1 MTLCQL
7 VTRELVYRKWNFLL
21 AVLAVAVA
29 AAAFLLTAALL
40 RSTDLAT
47 EALVSRKVKDTQ
59 REMLR
64 LEDEMR
70 KSMKGLG
77 FNIYIFPEG
86 QDLAEVYDK
95 GFASKTMPEAYV
107 ERLANSSMITV
118 NHLLPA
124 LTQKLTW
131 PEQKRTLIL
140 IGIRG
145 EVPMAHRNP
154 MEPLIDPV
162 APGGI
167 VLGAELHQSL
177 GFKVGDKLTL
187 MGREFTVAKCHPE
200 RGSKDDIT
208 AWVNLKD
215 AQMMLEKKGLINEI
229 QALEC
234 NCVTVDRLAEVRRDL
249 LAILPGTQ
257 IIEVGSQALARAEA
271 RLQAGTT
278 ATQQLAAIKAHRVE
292 LKAKRETLA
301 AILLPVVALMGLV
314 AVVVLAFL
322 NVRERLQEIG
332 LFLALGIRST
342 TLLAAFLL
350 KALVTGLAGGL
361 IGVAL
366 ALLGIA
372 AWRGRV
378 FDGHG
383 PAVLLDW
390 STFSWLL
397 VGTPVFAALAAWV
410 PSFWASRRDPA
421 EVLRHD

>member
-1 MTLCQL
+1 MTLCKL
-7 VTRELVYRKWNFLL
+7 VTLELAHRKWNFLL

-29 AAAFLLTAALL
+29 AATFLFTSALL
-40 RSTDLAT
+40 KSTDLET
-47 EALVSRKVKDTQ
+47 EAMVAGKVKETEQ
-59 REMLR
+59 EMFR
-64 LEDEMR
+64 LEDGMR

-86 QDLAEVYDK
+86 QDLGEVYDK
-95 GFASKTMPEAYV
+95 GFASKTMPEEYV
-107 ERLANSSMITV
+107 ERLAKSKIVTI

-124 LTQKLTW
+124 LTRKLDWT
-131 PEQKRTLIL
+131 EQKRTIVL

-177 GFKVGDKLTL
+177 NLKVGDKLTL
-187 MGREFTVAKCHPE
+187 LGHAFTVAKCHPS

-208 AWVNLKD
+208 AWVNLAD
-215 AQMMLEKKGLINEI
+215 AQELLDKKGLINEI

-234 NCVTVDRLAEVRRDL
+234 NCTTLDRLAEIRAEL

-271 RLQAGTT
+271 RLQAGNT
-278 ATQQLAAIKAHRVE
+278 AAQQLAAIQLQRSQ
-292 LKAKRETLA
+292 LKARRETLA
-301 AILLPVVALMGLV
+301 AILLPGVAIMGLV
-314 AVVVLAFL
+314 AVVVFAFL
-322 NVRERLQEIG
+322 NVRERMQEIG
-332 LFLALGIRST
+332 LFLAIGIKSG

-361 IGVAL
+361 VGVPL
-366 ALLGIA
+366 
-372 AWRGRV
+372 
-378 FDGHG
+378 
-383 PAVLLDW
+383 AVLLI
-390 STFSWLL
+390 TAFGGRFFHGYHPRALIHLYEVAGLL
-397 VGTPVFAALAAWV
+397 VIMPVFAALAAWL